1 MTKRSSGW
9 RQAAKNAAR
18 DYPQLKRQLNDLRSQ
33 GGQSLNGMP
42 AGSEAH
48 RTTEDLALRELPY
61 TQQRRLDAVEQAIA
75 MTAQL
80 SSGPSRVRLVEL
92 VYFQPQNRRF
102 LLEGAAM
109 QIPCSVQTAKI
120 WNNDFLLLVWSKLRG
135 Q

>member
-9 RQAAKNAAR
+9 RQAAKSAAR

-61 TQQRRLDAVEQAIA
+61 TQQRRLDAVESALSISS
-75 MTAQL
+75 QL
-80 SSGPSRVRLVEL
+80 TSGLSRVKLIEL
-92 VYFQPQNRRF
+92 VYFTRRF
-102 LLEGAAM
+102 TIEGAAM
-109 QIPCSVQTAKI
+109 QIPCSVQTAWT
-120 WNNDFLLLVWSKLRG
+120 WNNDFLLLVWSKLKG
-135 Q
+135 K